1 MRTALVVLGRIVFF
15 ALAVSLLPGCTF
27 IGMGI
32 GAGVGTAI
40 PRYEDPVDTNA
51 GRPEPGDEVTVVM
64 NDGMTAEA
72 RVLAS
77 DAFVG
82 GDHVEVE
89 ITSSPSQLSTV
100 PVDQIRSLRHKVGS
114 HWARG
119 MLIGTLIGL
128 ALDIAYWSAA
138 VVSFSQSGAA
148 FGNSAGF

>member
-15 ALAVSLLPGCTF
+15 ALAVSLMPGCTF

-32 GAGVGTAI
+32 GAGVGATM
-40 PRYEDPVDTNA
+40 PRYEDSAA
-51 GRPEPGDEVTVVM
+51 GHPEPGDEVTAVM
-64 NDGMTAEA
+64 SDGVTAEA

-82 GDHVEVE
+82 GDHVEVQAT
-89 ITSSPSQLSTV
+89 TSSSQVSTI

-128 ALDIAYWSAA
+128 ALDIAYWSA
-138 VVSFSQSGAA
+138 VILEPHPSFFA
-148 FGNSAGF
+148 NGF